1 MKDKN
6 IHVLLIED
14 DEGDFIIARSLLE
27 ECEDYRFKIGWCQD
41 FDAGITYLE
50 QTPADAVLLDLSL
63 PDSQGWETF
72 AAFHEKFPR
81 TPVILLTGLADEDL
95 SMRAVHEGAQDYLLK
110 SHLSSYVLSRSISYS
125 IERRK
130 TEDQLER
137 YAERVRL
144 RNLEMENDLRMAREV
159 QLALMPQQYPAFPR
173 SRGAAA
179 PTLAFAHMYRPSQ
192 TLGGDFFNILSV
204 SDTLAGVFM
213 CDVMGHGMRAA
224 LVTAIIRGLL
234 EQLRGMAVA
243 PGRFLGALNRGIVS
257 ILDRTEEI
265 IFASAIYMVVEAET
279 GEVTL
284 ANAGHPAPLHLS
296 HASGKAALL
305 IPPDAGPRGC
315 VLGVKGDSPYPEQCF
330 HLNHGDRLLI
340 YTDGL
345 TEAQS
350 PDAEQFGT
358 ERILASAAKYAQLE
372 MPEFLQSITHEA
384 EEFTGE
390 SGFDDDVCMLSAMFS
405 GAEQTGDD
413 Q

>member
-1 MKDKN
+1 MKDKT

-27 ECEDYRFKIGWCQD
+27 ECEEYRFKIGWCQD
-41 FDAGITYLE
+41 FDAGINYLQ

-72 AAFHEKFPR
+72 AKFHEKFPK

-137 YAERVRL
+137 YAERL
-144 RNLEMENDLRMAREV
+144 KIKNLEMENDLRMAREV
-159 QLALMPQQYPAFPR
+159 QLALMPQKYPAFPR
-173 SRGAAA
+173 SHGTAA
-179 PTLAFAHMYRPSQ
+179 PTLAFAHMYRPSH

-204 SDTLAGVFM
+204 SDNLAGVFM

-234 EQLRGMAVA
+234 EQLRSMAVS

-265 IFASAIYMVVEAET
+265 IFASAIYMVIEADT
-279 GEVTL
+279 GEATL
-284 ANAGHPAPLHLS
+284 ANAGHPLPMHLS
-296 HASGKAALL
+296 RASGKTDLL
-305 IPPDAGPRGC
+305 TPPDAGARGR
-315 VLGVKGDSPYPEQCF
+315 VLGVRWDSPYPEHSF
-330 HLNHGDRLLI
+330 HLNHGDRLLL

-350 PDAEQFGT
+350 PTGDQFGT
-358 ERILASAAKYAQLE
+358 ERLRVSATKNAQLE
-372 MPEFLQSITHEA
+372 MPEFLQSVTREA

-390 SGFDDDVCMLSAMFS
+390 SGFDDDVCMLSVMFS

-413 Q
+413 K